1 MFYDSK
7 TELIQFTT
15 EKVTGKVPWTI
26 YRPDKKSKKDIRE
39 LEMNFP

>member
-15 EKVTGKVPWTI
+15 DKVTEKVPWTI
-26 YRPDKKSKKDIRE
+26 YRSNKKSKKGIRE
-39 LEMNFP
+39 LEMSFP